1 MKSSKFKLASI
12 ILAVVLCLL
21 VLSAPAGA
29 VVQPN
34 SDFYV
39 LDNENVISAETEKYI
54 IDRNLNLV
62 SSCKGA
68 QVCVVVTDSTNG
80 QDIEKY
86 ATELFNAWGIGSKTE
101 DNGVLILFLTDDDNY
116 WIMPGIGLER
126 VLTERVLRQIID
138 DDCEPSFARKDYDS
152 AAKATFI
159 AINQVVCNYYSQD
172 PNGSGDSDNFPN
184 NNGNNYYPDDRPD
197 YNSGSSCLS
206 CGSCLALSC
215 AACGSCGSC
224 SGGSFMGII
233 IVIIIV
239 FVFFK
244 IIASIGRGGR
254 RPPRP
259 PRGGGFGGGFGGF
272 GPRPPRGG
280 GFGGLPLRQKHEKR
294 HDERKNSRP
303 CRDSPE
309 HSARDGDEHSSPS
322 LFSML
327 RGRPGN
333 HDGFS
338 RRNPFKRA
346 MDSSAAYVVQ

>member
-39 LDNENVISAETEKYI
+39 LDNENVLSAETEKYI

-62 SSCKGA
+62 SNCKGA

-80 QDIEKY
+80 QDIEEY

-184 NNGNNYYPDDRPD
+184 NNGNNYYPDDHPD

-254 RPPRP
+254 RFR
-259 PRGGGFGGGFGGF
+259 R
-272 GPRPPRGG
+272 R
-280 GFGGLPLRQKHEKR
+280 LR
-294 HDERKNSRP
+294 
-303 CRDSPE
+303 
-309 HSARDGDEHSSPS
+309 SPS
-322 LFSML
+322 S
-327 RGRPGN
+327 
-333 HDGFS
+333 S
-338 RRNPFKRA
+338 RRWLRRWLRRRWPRRFRRRRTQRRLRRRSRRRFRRRRRRFARRRCRKA
-346 MDSSAAYVVQ
+346 ISCFQTSAV